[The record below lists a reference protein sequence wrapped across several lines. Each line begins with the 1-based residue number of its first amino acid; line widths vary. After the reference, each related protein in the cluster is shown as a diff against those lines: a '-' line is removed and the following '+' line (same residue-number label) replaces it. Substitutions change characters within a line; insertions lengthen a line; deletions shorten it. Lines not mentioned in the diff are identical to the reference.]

1 MFTKL
6 GVQTLFEALYQ
17 IREADES
24 QDVLELLLGRIWFRH
39 EQILS
44 QRRMKDMALL
54 CNEHYAFPAIPRA
67 PMMKRGA
74 PWRPLSR
81 FWPFQGDRALGW
93 LDLARQEP

>member
-39 EQILS
+39 EQIFS
-44 QRRMKDMALL
+44 QRRLKDMALL
-54 CNEHYAFPAIPRA
+54 CNEHYAFPAIHPETLRHRLPRF
-67 PMMKRGA
+67 
-74 PWRPLSR
+74 RPIL
-81 FWPFQGDRALGW
+81 GDCSLG
-93 LDLARQEP
+93 